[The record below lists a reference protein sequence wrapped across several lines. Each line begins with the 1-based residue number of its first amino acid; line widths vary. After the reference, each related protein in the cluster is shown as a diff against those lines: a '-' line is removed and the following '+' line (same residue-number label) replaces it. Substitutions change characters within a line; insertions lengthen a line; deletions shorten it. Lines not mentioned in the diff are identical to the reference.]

1 MKAMK
6 NCLRAKLLPLLLL
19 LLMPLVVAAQDAPQR
34 ATIDV
39 QGSADVK
46 VVPDQVFIV
55 FGIETSDPN
64 LTVSKSRN
72 DERIKK
78 LLALT
83 KELNI
88 DPKYV
93 QTDFISI
100 EPWEHELRD
109 ENRTMRLEYRVRKNI
124 AVTLSDTA
132 KFEELLSRALE
143 GGVNHVHGIQFR
155 TTELRKHRDHAREMA
170 VQAAKEKAALLAGKL
185 GRQVG
190 PAIRI
195 SEYSGGWYS
204 PYSWWGGQGYGS
216 NAMSQ
221 VSSQAGEASSSEGT
235 IALGQ
240 ITVTA
245 NVSVSFALQ

>member
-1 MKAMK
+1 ME
-6 NCLRAKLLPLLLL
+6 NCTKAKLLPLVLCLVL
-19 LLMPLVVAAQDAPQR
+19 IPLGIAAQDAQQR
-34 ATIDV
+34 PSIDV

-55 FGIETSDPN
+55 FGVETSDPD
-64 LTVSKSRN
+64 LTVSKTRN
-72 DERIKK
+72 DQRVTK
-78 LLALT
+78 LLTLT
-83 KELNI
+83 KDLKI

-100 EPWEHELRD
+100 EPWEHELRN
-109 ENRTMRLEYRVRKNI
+109 ENRTVQLEYRVRKNI
-124 AVTLSDTA
+124 AVTLSDIA

-155 TTELRKHRDHAREMA
+155 TTELRKHRDQAREMA
-170 VQAAKEKAALLAGKL
+170 VQAAKEKAILLAGKL

-195 SEYSGGWYS
+195 SEYGGGWYS
-204 PYSWWGGQGYGS
+204 PYSFWGGQGYGS

-221 VSSQAGEASSSEGT
+221 VSSQAGEASASEGT
-235 IALGQ
+235 IAFGQ

-245 NVSVSFALQ
+245 SVSVSFALQ

>member
-1 MKAMK
+1 MKI
-6 NCLRAKLLPLLLL
+6 CFGPKLLPLALFLA
-19 LLMPLVVAAQDAPQR
+19 LMPMAVAAQDAKQR

-46 VVPDQVFIV
+46 VVPNQVFIV

-64 LTVSKSRN
+64 LTVSKSKN

-88 DPKYV
+88 DPRYV

-109 ENRTMRLEYRVRKNI
+109 ENRTMRVEYRVRKNI
-124 AVTLSDTA
+124 AVTLSDVG
-132 KFEELLSRALE
+132 KIEEQLSRALE

-170 VQAAKEKAALLAGKL
+170 IQAAREKAALLAGKL

-190 PAIRI
+190 PAVRI
-195 SEYSGGWYS
+195 SEYGGGWYS

-221 VSSQAGEASSSEGT
+221 VSSQAGEASANDGT
-235 IALGQ
+235 MAFGQ

-245 NVSVSFALQ
+245 SVSVSFALQ

>member
-1 MKAMK
+1 MK
-6 NCLRAKLLPLLLL
+6 NRYWAKSLVLVFALCLTALS
-19 LLMPLVVAAQDAPQR
+19 AIAQGERQ

-46 VVPDQVFIV
+46 VVPDEVFIA
-55 FGIETSDPN
+55 FGVETSDPS
-64 LTVSKSRN
+64 LTAAKTQN
-72 DERIKK
+72 DERVKK

-83 KELNI
+83 KEMSI

-100 EPWEHELRD
+100 EPWEHQLND
-109 ENRTMRLEYRVRKNI
+109 NNRTVRVEYRVRKNI
-124 AVTLSDTA
+124 SVTLKDVPR
-132 KFEELLSRALE
+132 FEELLTGALE
-143 GGVNHVHGIQFR
+143 AGVNHVHGIQFR

-170 VQAAKEKAALLAGKL
+170 LQAAKEKAILLAGKL

-190 PAIRI
+190 PAVHVN
-195 SEYSGGWYS
+195 EYSGGMYS
-204 PYSWWGGQGYGS
+204 PYGWWGQGSYYGS

-221 VSSQAGEASSSEGT
+221 VSSQSGDAASADGT

-245 NVSVSFALQ
+245 SVSVTFALQ

>member
-1 MKAMK
+1 MKGSSTR
-6 NCLRAKLLPLLLL
+6 NLLLVISTL
-19 LLMPLVVAAQDAPQR
+19 FLTQLAVVAQEGRQQP
-34 ATIDV
+34 TIDV

-46 VVPDQVFIV
+46 VVPDQVFII
-55 FGIETSDPN
+55 FGIETSELN
-64 LTVSKSRN
+64 LTVAKSMN
-72 DERIKK
+72 DERVKK
-78 LLALT
+78 LLT
-83 KELNI
+83 TTRDMNI

-100 EPWEHELRD
+100 EPWEHDLRD
-109 ENRTMRLEYRVRKNI
+109 GKQTVRVEYRVRKNI
-124 AVTLSDTA
+124 AVTLSDIA

-155 TTELRKHRDHAREMA
+155 TTDLRKHRDHAREMA
-170 VQAAKEKAALLAGKL
+170 IQAAREKALLLAGKL

-190 PAIRI
+190 PAVRI